1 MTRSTWVAGAV
12 VAALAGAWFISSHR
26 EAARLAEADRARA
39 EEIRAEA
46 RAYRDSDTEERTA
59 QLDARVDAAIAHL
72 KSGSPTIRCDAALLL
87 GRIGTGAQINVLTD
101 VVFDYSESTS
111 VRICAVGALREM
123 GETSTVLG
131 IYESWARDTDQDLR
145 RAAITGFGEIGPE
158 ATATA
163 LPYLERE
170 FGSEF
175 WDLRYLVVESLGKL
189 GPAADTLLAEAAKDE
204 DANVRKRAAA
214 LLKSRR
220 ERVR

>member
-1 MTRSTWVAGAV
+1 MTRSAWVAGVV
-12 VAALAGAWFISSHR
+12 VAALAGAWFISSQR
-26 EAARLAEADRARA
+26 QAARLAEADRARA
-39 EEIRAEA
+39 EEIRAES
-46 RAYRDSDTEERTA
+46 RAYRDSDTEDRTA
-59 QLDARVDAAIAHL
+59 QLDARVDAAIARL

-101 VVFDYSESTS
+101 VVFDYSELTS

-131 IYESWARDTDQDLR
+131 IYESWARDTDQNMR

-175 WDLRYLVVESLGKL
+175 WDVRYLVVESLGKL

-214 LLKSRR
+214 LLKTRR
-220 ERVR
+220 AR

>member
-1 MTRSTWVAGAV
+1 MTRSVWVAGV
-12 VAALAGAWFISSHR
+12 VVTALAGAWFISSHR

-46 RAYRDSDTEERTA
+46 RAYRDSDTEDRTA
-59 QLDARVDAAIAHL
+59 QLDARVDAAIAQL

-145 RAAITGFGEIGPE
+145 RAAISGFGEIGPE

-175 WDLRYLVVESLGKL
+175 WDARYLVVESLGKL

-214 LLKSRR
+214 LLKSRQKR
-220 ERVR
+220 

>member
-1 MTRSTWVAGAV
+1 MTRSAWLATVV
-12 VAALAGAWFISSHR
+12 VAALAGVWFIHSQR

-39 EEIRAEA
+39 DEIRAEA
-46 RAYRDSDTEERTA
+46 RGYRDGDSEERTA
-59 QLDARVDAAIAHL
+59 QLNARVDAAIGQL
-72 KSGSPTIRCDAALLL
+72 KSKSPTIRCDAALLL

-101 VVFDYSESTS
+101 VVYDYSESTS
-111 VRICAVGALREM
+111 VRICAVGALRQM

-175 WDLRYLVVESLGKL
+175 MDVRYLVVESLGKL
-189 GPAADTLLAEAAKDE
+189 GPAADALLADAAKDQ
-204 DANVRKRAAA
+204 DATVRNRAAA
-214 LLKSRR
+214 LLKIRR
-220 ERVR
+220 AR